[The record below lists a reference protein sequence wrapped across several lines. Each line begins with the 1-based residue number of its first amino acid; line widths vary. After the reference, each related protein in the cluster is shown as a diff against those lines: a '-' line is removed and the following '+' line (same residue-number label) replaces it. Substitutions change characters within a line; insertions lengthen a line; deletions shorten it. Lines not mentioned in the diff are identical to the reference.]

1 MMVKPGEI
9 SALARVRL
17 GLPGAMAAHK
27 LILPPPELS
36 DDPRWALVQRIA
48 ASRHFA
54 KATQL
59 HDFLLY
65 ITARSLEGRE
75 DEVHEFNIGCAV
87 LGRDESFLPS
97 EDNIVR
103 VQARHLRKKV
113 EDYFSNE
120 GQGEAL
126 VLTIPKGGY
135 VPHFEPRVVTAK
147 GEMAPQ
153 AGGGRMAAAEVDAVH
168 PWRWAL
174 AGLAVGL
181 LIAVCVG
188 LVVWARPLKPA
199 NPFLSVLFR
208 DGQETNIVVAD
219 SCLVAVQDLLKTD
232 ITLDEY
238 TAPEFH
244 ENMLARAPD
253 PSMRAVV
260 QKLFSRQY
268 TSLGDLNIASRLWR
282 EAGGYPGAARLRF
295 ARHVGLRE
303 FKTSNF
309 ILLGS
314 RRGIPWDGL
323 FETKLHFKPLWDAE
337 RGRFY
342 FRNKEPRHGEPAEYE
357 TDGKKQETFATIVLM
372 PNLDRT
378 GYVLRLTGLT
388 MEGTEAMGELVLR
401 PEADPRLLQV
411 LDKARTAQG
420 EFLEILVRVSSVGGA
435 GTAPQ
440 ILAVM
445 TEPAS

>member
-1 MMVKPGEI
+1 
-9 SALARVRL
+9 
-17 GLPGAMAAHK
+17 MAAHK
-27 LILPPPELS
+27 LILPPPEFS

-87 LGRDESFLPS
+87 LGRDEGFLPS

-120 GQGEAL
+120 GQGEPL
-126 VLTIPKGGY
+126 LLTIPKGGY
-135 VPHFEPRVVTAK
+135 VPRFEPRVVTAR
-147 GEMAPQ
+147 GEEQ
-153 AGGGRMAAAEVDAVH
+153 EHKAGQQMAAGMEAVH

-181 LIAVCVG
+181 LIAACVG
-188 LVVWARPLKPA
+188 LVVWARPIKPA

-208 DGQETNIVVAD
+208 EGQETNIVVAD
-219 SCLVAVQDLLKTD
+219 SCLVAIQDLLKTD

-253 PSMRAVV
+253 PSMKAVV

-323 FETKLHFKPLWDAE
+323 FETKLHFKPIWDAE
-337 RGRFY
+337 RGRFF
-342 FRNKEPRHGEPAEYE
+342 FRRQSARAGEPAEYE
-357 TDGKKQETFATIVLM
+357 TDGRKQETFATIVLM
-372 PNLDRT
+372 PNLDRS

-401 PEADPRLLQV
+401 SDADPRLLGV
-411 LDKARTAQG
+411 LEKARTGQG
-420 EFLEILVRVSSVGGA
+420 EFLEVLVRVSSVGGA

-445 TEPAS
+445 TGPAS